1 MLYLV
6 TGGMGAGKTL
16 FTLKWAREL
25 QLKTNRPVCYTTVLR
40 LKGEALTWG
49 WKQIEFADW
58 QKEPDG
64 TIFVIDECHEV
75 LPVRGAGAKAPPDHI
90 QALARHRHRG
100 FDFFLITQHPKNMDS
115 FVRRLIADPG
125 WHRHLKRRSGSQLVA
140 VLEWPNVYEKCESNT
155 AGKSATV
162 DNKAYPKEV
171 FDWYESASLHTAKV
185 RIPKQLWIIL
195 AAAIAVPLLIFFVIH
210 ALRGKADTAKP
221 EAEKP
226 GSGMLAGLLPG
237 QPASAAPAAPAPM
250 TAEQYAATFRPR
262 IPDMPH
268 TAPRYDELTKPKHVP
283 YAAACVQMGDRCQCY
298 TQQATPL
305 NIADALCKT
314 IVKQGM
320 FMDWLPPSGEGGA
333 LAGGPGG
340 AAPLAPSTARPAA
353 PVSAPTASVSSSSAP
368 VASGSEQVLGWE
380 ERKALENSRVVSRLR
395 PNAPG

>member
-16 FTLKWAREL
+16 FSLKWAREL
-25 QLKTNRPVCYTTVLR
+25 QQSTNRPVCYTSVLR

-58 QKEPDG
+58 QQEPDG

-125 WHRHLKRRSGSQLVA
+125 WHRHLKRRSGAKLVA

-155 AGKSATV
+155 AGKSASV

-171 FDWYESASLHTAKV
+171 FEWYESASIHTAKM

-195 AAAIAVPLLIFFVIH
+195 AALIAVPLCIFFAIQ
-210 ALRGKADTAKP
+210 AMRGDSKSASTDGDKSKP
-221 EAEKP
+221 GMFAGLMP
-226 GSGMLAGLLPG
+226 GSGNAASGAPG
-237 QPASAAPAAPAPM
+237 AAPPM
-250 TAEQYAATFRPR
+250 TAEQYAASFRPR
-262 IPDMPH
+262 IPDLPH
-268 TAPRYDELTKPKHVP
+268 TAPRYDELTKPKQAP
-283 YAAACVQMGDRCQCY
+283 YPAACVQMGSRCQCY

-305 NIADALCKT
+305 NISQDLCQI
-314 IVKQGM
+314 IVKQGI
-320 FMDWLPPSGEGGA
+320 FLDWLPAAGEGSA
-333 LAGGPGG
+333 VAGGPG
-340 AAPLAPSTARPAA
+340 APAPIAPAPARSSASPAA
-353 PVSAPTASVSSSSAP
+353 PVQ
-368 VASGSEQVLGWE
+368 VASSPTDVSGWE
-380 ERKALENSRVVSRLR
+380 ERKAQENARVVSRF
-395 PNAPG
+395 APSYPGR